1 MIQKKICLMGA
12 FAVGKT
18 SLVARFVRS
27 VFSEKYHTTLGV
39 KIDKKIV
46 ATAHGEVMLMIWD
59 LAGEDEFIGVD
70 LDYMRG
76 AAGYFVV
83 ADGTRRCSLE
93 RAVSLQQRITE
104 RIGPVPF
111 LLLINKADLEESWEI
126 PGVDLEGLSKS
137 GWRILRTSAKSGQGV
152 EAAFISLAASLLPA
166 P

>member
-1 MIQKKICLMGA
+1 MQKKICLMGA

-27 VFSEKYHTTLGV
+27 IFAEKYHTTLGV

-76 AAGYFVV
+76 AAGYLVV
-83 ADGTRRCSLE
+83 ADGTRRPSLE
-93 RAVSLQQRITE
+93 RAVALQARICE
-104 RIGPVPF
+104 RLGPVPF
-111 LLLINKADLEESWEI
+111 ILLINKVDLEESWEI
-126 PGVDLEGLSKS
+126 GDADLEELSAR

-152 EAAFISLAASLLPA
+152 EAAFISLAASLLP
-166 P
+166 PP

>member
-1 MIQKKICLMGA
+1 MGA

-76 AAGYFVV
+76 AAGYLIV
-83 ADGTRRCSLE
+83 ADGTRRSSLE
-93 RAVSLQQRITE
+93 RAVALQQRITE

-111 LLLINKADLEESWEI
+111 LLLINKADLEDSWEI
-126 PGVDLEGLSKS
+126 RGADLEGLSKS

>member
-1 MIQKKICLMGA
+1 MRKKICLMGA

-27 VFSEKYHTTLGV
+27 IFAEKYHTTLGV

-70 LDYMRG
+70 LEYMRG
-76 AAGYFVV
+76 AAGYLVV
-83 ADGTRRCSLE
+83 ADGRRRSSLE
-93 RAVSLQQRITE
+93 RAVALQARICE
-104 RIGPVPF
+104 RLGPVPF
-111 LLLINKADLEESWEI
+111 ILLINKVDLEESWEI
-126 PGVDLEGLSKS
+126 EDADLEELSVR

-152 EAAFISLAASLLPA
+152 EAAFISLAASLLP
-166 P
+166 PP

>member
-46 ATAHGEVMLMIWD
+46 ASARGEVMLMIWD

-70 LDYMRG
+70 LTYMRG
-76 AAGYFVV
+76 AAGYLIV
-83 ADGTRRCSLE
+83 ADGTRRASLE
-93 RAVSLQQRITE
+93 RAISLKARIDE

-111 LLLINKADLEESWEI
+111 LLLINKVDLDDAWEI
-126 PGVDLEGLSKS
+126 PDSDIEALSMK
-137 GWRILRTSAKSGQGV
+137 GWRILRTSAKTGQGV
-152 EAAFISLAASLLPA
+152 EAAFISLAASLLP
-166 P
+166 PI

>member
-1 MIQKKICLMGA
+1 VIQKKICLIGA

-27 VFSEKYHTTLGV
+27 IFSEKYHTTLGV
-39 KIDKKIV
+39 KIDKKVV

-76 AAGYFVV
+76 AAGYLVV
-83 ADGTRRCSLE
+83 ADGTRRASLE
-93 RAVSLQQRITE
+93 RAVALQERVRE

-111 LLLINKADLEESWEI
+111 LLLVNKADLENEWEI
-126 PGVDLEGLSKS
+126 ETADLEEMSRD
-137 GWRILRTSAKSGQGV
+137 GWRVLRTSAKSGQGV
-152 EAAFISLAASLLPA
+152 EAAFISLAGSLLPA

>member
-12 FAVGKT
+12 YAVGKT

-27 VFSEKYHTTLGV
+27 IFSEKYHTTLGV

-46 ATAHGEVMLMIWD
+46 ATPHGEVKLMIWD
-59 LAGEDEFIGVD
+59 LAGEDEFVGAE
-70 LDYMRG
+70 LDYMHG
-76 AAGYFVV
+76 ASGYLLV
-83 ADGTRRCSLE
+83 ADGTRGSTLE
-93 RAVSLQQRITE
+93 RAVALQQRICE

-111 LLLINKADLEESWEI
+111 LLLVNKADVENEWEI
-126 PGVDLEGLSKS
+126 RTADLEKLSRV

-152 EAAFISLAASLLPA
+152 ETAFISLAGSLVPA